1 MQNSFRTPSSVEKKE
16 RNGLNRIMI
25 KTILEDPNKTWS
37 PKMKEVEKFSKI
49 EKLAKNKNTRG
60 I

>member
-37 PKMKEVEKFSKI
+37 QKMKEVEKFSKI

>member
-16 RNGLNRIMI
+16 RNELNRIMI

-37 PKMKEVEKFSKI
+37 QKMKEVEKFSKI
-49 EKLAKNKNTRG
+49 EKLAKY
-60 I
+60 